1 MKIALLYESLEDKKV
16 RCNLCNHRCIISPG
30 STGLCG
36 TRKNEEGVLYSLVYG
51 RIIAQ
56 HLDPIE
62 KKPLYHFL
70 PGSWSYSIASV
81 GCNFRCSFCQ
91 NFEISQYFQ
100 IYESVFEKNKVPGK
114 LMNPKDIVHLALAE
128 RAKSIS
134 YTYTEPTVFFEFA
147 YDCSKLAVKNGLKNV
162 FVSNGY
168 MTKEAIDVISPYLH
182 GINVDLKSFREE
194 FYKKLCK
201 AKLQPVLENLKYLKK
216 RGIWVEIT
224 TLIIPGENDDSKEL
238 RDIANFIKTELGPD
252 TPWHVSRF
260 YPNYKMLDKP
270 FTPLEIL
277 QKAYYIGKEEGL
289 YYIYIGN
296 VPGHQYEN
304 TYCPNC
310 NTLIIERIGF
320 RVLKIN
326 FGEKN
331 NCPSCGFPIAGVWG

>member
-1 MKIALLYESLEDKKV
+1 MKIALLYEVEEERKIK
-16 RCNLCNHRCIISPG
+16 CNLCNHRCVISPG

-36 TRKNEEGVLYSLVYG
+36 VRKNEEGVLYSLVYG
-51 RIIAQ
+51 RVIAQ

-70 PGSWSYSIASV
+70 PGSWSYSIATV

-91 NFEISQYFQ
+91 NFEISQYFR
-100 IYESVFEKNKVPGK
+100 IYEDAIEKNKIPGK
-114 LMNPKDIVHLALAE
+114 LMPPKDIVHIALAE

-147 YDCSKLAVKNGLKNV
+147 YDCSKLAVKHGLKNV

-168 MTKEAIDVISPYLH
+168 MTKEAINYLSPYLH
-182 GINVDLKSFREE
+182 GINVDLKSFREK
-194 FYKKLCK
+194 FYKTFCK
-201 AKLQPVLENLKYLKK
+201 AKLQPVLENLKYLKEK
-216 RGIWVEIT
+216 GIWVEIT
-224 TLIIPGENDDSKEL
+224 TLIIPGENDDPEEL
-238 RDIANFIKTELGPD
+238 RDIAKFIRTELGPE

-260 YPNYKMLDKP
+260 YPRYKMLDKS
-270 FTPLEIL
+270 FTPLETL

-320 RVLKIN
+320 RVSKIHL
-326 FGEKN
+326 GEKN
-331 NCPSCGFPIAGVWG
+331 VCPSCGFSIAGIWN